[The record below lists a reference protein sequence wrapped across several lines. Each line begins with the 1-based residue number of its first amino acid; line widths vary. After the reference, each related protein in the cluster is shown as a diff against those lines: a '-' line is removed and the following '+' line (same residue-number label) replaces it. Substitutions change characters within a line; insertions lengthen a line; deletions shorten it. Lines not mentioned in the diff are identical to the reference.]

1 MKIRRIKVLLAKGW
15 YVAVWCVSYSL
26 FSMICSFASARE
38 QSVSAV
44 VTQDVIKAG
53 DLISGRVTDGVDP
66 LWMVNITERD
76 SKYRIVAHS
85 VTDIEGKFALRLV
98 NPADK
103 LEITYVGYQT
113 VDTVINS
120 TYYEIRMKEYD
131 GIPTVKIADDR
142 TIVTMYGPLPPSISM
157 EEFEG
162 LGITTVDEALDGV
175 IPGLDIV
182 FNSGDLAYGPPVRSL
197 MKRIDGADIEKPLVV
212 LDSKTKRID
221 AAKLESFV
229 FENFFNRKSLAG
241 LLGVEKSSLKA
252 VRYLQDPQSWTL
264 YGRDGF
270 WGVVEILTK
279 EQYRKLKKEGK
290 LEDDWQLLK

>member
-1 MKIRRIKVLLAKGW
+1 MKIRRIRVLMARGWCKVICFMSFSLLS
-15 YVAVWCVSYSL
+15 VVCNH
-26 FSMICSFASARE
+26 ASA
-38 QSVSAV
+38 Q
-44 VTQDVIKAG
+44 KAG
-53 DLISGRVTDGVDP
+53 DVISGVVSDKEGPMALVNVTQ
-66 LWMVNITERD
+66 RD
-76 SKYRIVAHS
+76 SLDRIVAKS
-85 VTDIEGKFALRLV
+85 ITDREGKFTFPLLNPGNTIKVTYLGYEPV
-98 NPADK
+98 NLPINK
-103 LEITYVGYQT
+103 LYFEIK
-113 VDTVINS
+113 
-120 TYYEIRMKEYD
+120 MKD
-131 GIPTVKIADDR
+131 LGD
-142 TIVTMYGPLPPSISM
+142 LPPVVIELDRVMETTGLPVPLSDVSSIVPTINM

-162 LGITTVDEALDGV
+162 LGITTVDEALVGV

-212 LDSKTKRID
+212 LDSKIKRID
-221 AAKLESFV
+221 DAKLESFV

-270 WGVVEILTK
+270 WGVIEILTK
-279 EQYRKLKKEGK
+279 DQYRKLKKEGK

>member
-15 YVAVWCVSYSL
+15 CKVVCFVSFSL
-26 FSMICSFASARE
+26 LSVVCNHASAQKAGE
-38 QSVSAV
+38 MISGVVSDKDGPMALV
-44 VTQDVIKAG
+44 NVTQ
-53 DLISGRVTDGVDP
+53 
-66 LWMVNITERD
+66 RD
-76 SKYRIVAHS
+76 SLDRIVAQS
-85 VTDIEGKFALRLV
+85 ITDREGKFTFPLL
-98 NPADK
+98 NPGNTIKVTYLGYEPVDIPINK
-103 LEITYVGYQT
+103 TYFEIKMKDQGDLPPVDIELDRVLETTGLPVPQSD
-113 VDTVINS
+113 VS
-120 TYYEIRMKEYD
+120 
-131 GIPTVKIADDR
+131 
-142 TIVTMYGPLPPSISM
+142 TIVPTIKM

-162 LGITTVDEALDGV
+162 LNITTVDEALDGIV
-175 IPGLDIV
+175 PGLDIV